1 MSAHWYLVHAK
12 PRQEKVA
19 LENLERQLYPC
30 YLPVFRAEK
39 VRRGVLSV
47 TEEPLFTRYLFV
59 QLDTDCKARS
69 WAPIH
74 STRGVARLVR
84 FGSEPARVSDELI
97 AALREREAQTSEAK
111 RLFQSGQLVRMTEG
125 PFAGVE
131 GIFQMADGQLRAMV
145 LIEMLSRPVAVS
157 VNPAAL
163 KALA

>member
-1 MSAHWYLVHAK
+1 MSSHWYLVHSK
-12 PRQEKVA
+12 PRQERVA

-30 YLPVFRAEK
+30 YLPVMRLEK
-39 VRRGVLSV
+39 VRRGALAV

-59 QLDTDCKARS
+59 QLDTGNQARS

-97 AALREREAQTSEAK
+97 AALREQEAQSVEVK
-111 RLFQSGQLVRMTEG
+111 PMFQPGQSVRITAG
-125 PFAGVE
+125 PFAGLE

-145 LIEMLSRPVAVS
+145 LIEMLSRPVAVP
-157 VNPAAL
+157 VAPNALRAAG
-163 KALA
+163 